1 VTVGVD
7 DRAPSPFRWR
17 LEHRPDTRFGHA
29 AGGVAGALVVA
40 AMIAFVAAIDNDDPQ
55 VAGVVLSIV
64 VLVAAVF
71 AGYWQRGPIRSAAVT
86 AIVLT
91 FPALWTFAVIGDGDG
106 TKASDVRLV
115 FILITVSYL
124 AMYLLTWTR
133 GRGVLLGGALFVAAT
148 WIVYEVAD
156 PSTGFGLRGGGPF
169 GGGGLGSSNPF
180 GDDNS
185 RAVAVV
191 MVLIA
196 LGFLGATALLD
207 RRNRHGIATP
217 FLVVGAI
224 YAIVGAYALG
234 ADMDSVYATGVF
246 VALAGLAIGVAGIF
260 GDRRATSW
268 LGALVL
274 FGGAVT
280 VVAQGTE
287 DSASGSGGEELFG
300 LFALVAAVVLL
311 VIGIFVARFA
321 NEPLDGGE
329 PILDTTPPP
338 EPSLIAAVPDAPP
351 PDAPPPDAPPPDAPP
366 PDAPPP
372 DAPPPAPEPPAPEP
386 PTEPTADA

>member
-17 LEHRPDTRFGHA
+17 IEHRPDTRFGHA

-40 AMIAFVAAIDNDDPQ
+40 AMVAFVAAIDNDDPQ
-55 VAGVVLSIV
+55 VAGVLLSIV
-64 VLVAAVF
+64 VLAAAVF

-86 AIVLT
+86 AIVLA
-91 FPALWTFAVIGDGDG
+91 FPVLWIFAVIGDGDR

-133 GRGVLLGGALFVAAT
+133 GRGVLLGGTLFVAAS

-156 PSTGFGLRGGGPF
+156 PSSGFGFRGGGPF
-169 GGGGLGSSNPF
+169 GGGGLDSSNPF
-180 GDDNS
+180 GNDNS

-191 MVLIA
+191 MVLIGV
-196 LGFLGATALLD
+196 GFLAATALLD
-207 RRNRHGIATP
+207 RRRRHGIATP

-224 YAIVGAYALG
+224 YAILGAYALG
-234 ADMDSVYATGVF
+234 ADMDSVYATGIF
-246 VALAGLAIGVAGIF
+246 VALAGLAIGAAGMF

-274 FGGAVT
+274 LGGAVT

-287 DSASGSGGEELFG
+287 DSASGGGGEELFG

-311 VIGIFVARFA
+311 VIGIFVARTA

-329 PILDTTPPP
+329 PIIDTTPLP
-338 EPSLIAAVPDAPP
+338 EPSLIAAVPDS
-351 PDAPPPDAPPPDAPP
+351 
-366 PDAPPP
+366 
-372 DAPPPAPEPPAPEP
+372 PAPEAAAAEAPVVEPPPEP
-386 PTEPTADA
+386 TTDA